1 MTVKEGEKPVWLTYY
16 PKSENSF
23 TYTISKRIT
32 KHVGVKSD
40 TKPKYVKK
48 N

>member
-16 PKSENSF
+16 PKIKNLF
-23 TYTISKRIT
+23 TCTISD